1 MNFLITGTNQISV
14 DNFFDDFYR
23 YLVKNVGRAR
33 KDLGMRIQYDEE
45 TGYSFDQEVINT
57 DMLKEHG
64 LELGYSVR
72 VPINQDWNKIDE
84 SVFVPLPVF
93 GGDGVVTVRFL
104 QSPVAS

>member
-23 YLVKNVGRAR
+23 YLVKNVGRSR

-45 TGYSFDQEVINT
+45 TGYSFNQEVSNA

-64 LELGYSVR
+64 LELRYSVR
-72 VPINQDWNKIDE
+72 VPINQDWNEIDE

-93 GGDGVVTVRFL
+93 GGDGVVKVRF
-104 QSPVAS
+104 V